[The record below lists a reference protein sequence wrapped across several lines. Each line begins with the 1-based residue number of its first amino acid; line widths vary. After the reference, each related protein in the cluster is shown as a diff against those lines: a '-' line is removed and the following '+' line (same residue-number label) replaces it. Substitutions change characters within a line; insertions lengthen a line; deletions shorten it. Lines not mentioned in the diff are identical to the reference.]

1 MDEVIFEEFK
11 GTGNM
16 ELQLERKLSNRRI
29 FPAVDII
36 SSGTRR
42 EDLLLSE
49 NMISRLWILREF
61 LADMNSVEAMDFMR
75 TRLPRTLN
83 NEEFINTMDRS

>member
-16 ELQLERKLSNRRI
+16 EMQLDRKIANRRI
-29 FPAVDII
+29 WPAIDLM

-42 EDLLLSE
+42 EDLLLE
-49 NMISRLWILREF
+49 KDVLQRMWILRRH
-61 LADMNSVEAMDFMR
+61 LSDMTPVEAMEFMVDR
-75 TRLPRTLN
+75 MNKTRN
-83 NEEFINTMDRS
+83 NEEFLISMNS